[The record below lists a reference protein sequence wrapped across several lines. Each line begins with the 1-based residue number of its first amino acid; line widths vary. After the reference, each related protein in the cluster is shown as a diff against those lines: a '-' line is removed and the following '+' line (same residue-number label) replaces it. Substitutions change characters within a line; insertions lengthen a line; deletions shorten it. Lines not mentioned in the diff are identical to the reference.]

1 MTEFSDGMDHAGN
14 AKKSEQSVSRLFI
27 EELANK
33 DKQESQAR
41 MNLRDWTATTMAV
54 GEEGTA
60 PKPEEPPKTTTHS
73 IGEEGASLKCGP
85 IEHQPDTTKSAM
97 ESGTIGKPPFDG
109 STSKCIG
116 EEGSSTKPRPELEI
130 ELPKLPELKPAPEAT
145 TKSLMESGSCEKP
158 PVAST
163 KAYGEEG
170 LTRK

>member
-41 MNLRDWTATTMAV
+41 MNLRDWTTTTMAV

-60 PKPEEPPKTTTHS
+60 PKPEDSPTTHS

-130 ELPKLPELKPAPEAT
+130 EIPKLPELKPAPEAT